1 MTNKKLIIIII
12 FIIAIVLVKCQFST
26 SFILIIFDINEICSN
41 EACICTEIS
50 WNHRTILARKEGF
63 TRCRLAMN

>member
-1 MTNKKLIIIII
+1 MLI
-12 FIIAIVLVKCQFST
+12 KCQFST
-26 SFILIIFDINEICSN
+26 SFILIVFDINEICSN
-41 EACICTEIS
+41 EGCICTEIS